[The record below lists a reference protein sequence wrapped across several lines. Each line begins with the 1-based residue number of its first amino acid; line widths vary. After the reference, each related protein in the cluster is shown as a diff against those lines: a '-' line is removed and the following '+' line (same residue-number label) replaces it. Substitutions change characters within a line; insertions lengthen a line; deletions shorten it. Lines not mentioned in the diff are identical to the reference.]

1 MFRMFPLFRL
11 LRVYTGHPTSR
22 SPKSGKR
29 AIYAGLN
36 VDFKAV
42 CDAVLG
48 AWQGNGETI
57 TDVAAR
63 FRVSRV
69 GFTSMCTR
77 HSMARESPI
86 GNRDRSLHSN
96 GYGLAIPA

>member
-63 FRVSRV
+63 FRVSRGWIYKHV
-69 GFTSMCTR
+69 YPALDGEGESD
-77 HSMARESPI
+77 RES
-86 GNRDRSLHSN
+86 
-96 GYGLAIPA
+96 